1 MIVIEAVP
9 MIDRY
14 KKRFVIGCVLILIGI
29 VLSLVISSLYAHQL
43 YDLSRKREEEDMSY
57 DEYNLKRGEVS
68 LWYNY
73 GRYITKAI
81 VTGGCFLGV
90 FTCLT
95 LFFNRKILLEGTERL
110 GLLILTGFLL
120 LIALWYDASFLS
132 IIPYLY

>member
-9 MIDRY
+9 MVDRY
-14 KKRFVIGCVLILIGI
+14 KKRFVIGCVLILMGI
-29 VLSLVISSLYAHQL
+29 VLSLVINSLFAYQL
-43 YDLSRKREEEDMSY
+43 YDLSRKREEEDMASS
-57 DEYNLKRGEVS
+57 EYNLKRGEVS

-120 LIALWYDASFLS
+120 LIALWYDGSVFS

>member
-1 MIVIEAVP
+1 MIEAVP

-29 VLSLVISSLYAHQL
+29 VLSLVTYPLYAHQL
-43 YDLSRKREEEDMSY
+43 YDLSRKRVEEDMSY
-57 DEYNLKRGEVS
+57 DEYNLKRNEIS

-73 GRYITKAI
+73 GLYVSRGI
-81 VTGGCFLGV
+81 VTGGCFIGV
-90 FTCLT
+90 FTCIT

-120 LIALWYDASFLS
+120 LIALWYDGSFLS

>member
-1 MIVIEAVP
+1 MVEAVP
-9 MIDRY
+9 TIDRY

-29 VLSLVISSLYAHQL
+29 VLSLVINSLYAYQL

-68 LWYNY
+68 LWYSY

-81 VTGGCFLGV
+81 VTGGCFIGV

-120 LIALWYDASFLS
+120 LIALWYDGSFLS

>member
-9 MIDRY
+9 TIDRY

-29 VLSLVISSLYAHQL
+29 VLSLVIYSLFAYQL
-43 YDLSRKREEEDMSY
+43 YDLSIKREEEDMASS
-57 DEYNLKRGEVS
+57 EYNLKRNEIS

-73 GRYITKAI
+73 GRHITKAI
-81 VTGGCFLGV
+81 VTGGCFIGV

-120 LIALWYDASFLS
+120 LIALWYDGSFLS

>member
-1 MIVIEAVP
+1 MVEAVP
-9 MIDRY
+9 TIDRY

-29 VLSLVISSLYAHQL
+29 VLSLVINSLYAHQL
-43 YDLSRKREEEDMSY
+43 YDLSKKREEEDMSY
-57 DEYNLKRGEVS
+57 DEYNLKRNEVS

-73 GRYITKAI
+73 GRHITKAI

-120 LIALWYDASFLS
+120 LIALWYDASFFS
-132 IIPYLY
+132 IMPYLY